1 VVMACHPGNCK
12 SENGN
17 TFAQWRVNDA
27 YRMME
32 EAGLEKDRLRF
43 AGIASNMGSDFSHIV
58 VDMEQKINELGLSPL
73 K

>member
-1 VVMACHPGNCK
+1 
-12 SENGN
+12 
-17 TFAQWRVNDA
+17 
-27 YRMME
+27 MME